1 MSIDAT
7 PNGANSDSFLTVAEA
22 DAYWA
27 TNLYATTWVAGSNA
41 EREKAL
47 KMATRILD
55 EKCAW
60 AGTRASST
68 QALGW
73 GRTDVTYDGI
83 TVSSTTVPI
92 QIKNATAQFAGD
104 LLVSNLTA
112 NSEGKGL
119 NSLRVGEITLDFDKT
134 DTAGVMPE
142 IVQEMLRGWGTIYAR
157 AKFGT
162 VAVVRT

>member
-1 MSIDAT
+1 MAIDAT
-7 PNGANSDSFLTVAEA
+7 VNGANSNSFITVAEA

-27 TNLYATTWVAGSNA
+27 TNLYPTTWDSATTANK
-41 EREKAL
+41 EKAL

-55 EKCAW
+55 EKVAW
-60 AGTRASST
+60 VGTRATSA

-73 GRTDVTYDGI
+73 GRTDVYYDGI
-83 TVSSTTVPI
+83 TVESTTMPI
-92 QIKNATAQFAGD
+92 QISNATAQFAGD
-104 LLVSNLTA
+104 LLVSDLTA
-112 NSEGKGL
+112 NAEGKGL
-119 NSLRVGEITLDFDKT
+119 NSLKVGDITLDFDKS

-157 AKFGT
+157 AKFGS